1 VLGGLAHIIAPTLS
15 NGPTTRYPRCTI
27 VAAVDGAAP
36 AVRSNYL
43 RLVATQPE
51 AFQLQTATVRLAL
64 TTARGTDF
72 TVDLISTVHVASP
85 DYYEEMQA
93 QLEGYDRVLLELLLD
108 DASVTSEVDAAGNTV
123 RRLNT
128 DISAP
133 PALQQLAGQYGLRT
147 QVDALDCR
155 RSNAVIADVSR
166 RQLAVQESRLQLGQ
180 ARRGSIGILPPV
192 PRGLS
197 ALVAPLRSIFLGSR
211 ASGLRPLLLLLPAPE
226 LLMLL
231 DDWIGSGGAAPAPSL
246 RPLATALGRF
256 DLAAARRLSF
266 AQTLAGGETTQEGT
280 LAGSLVRWRNE
291 RAVQEVDAALASGC
305 TQLALVYGALH
316 QRDLR
321 SRLLQRYELVSVS
334 DPTWRPAWT
343 IAVPNDDNSVRSMLT
358 LSALSAGLLALDAA
372 DWIDAVEALLSAAA
386 AALAPSLEA
395 LALIDPAASST
406 TAAAT
411 AAVSSVSPP
420 GLGVASL
427 AAALYIARHALFYVA
442 LRRYAFEWDSRWW
455 AVEADDA

>member
-1 VLGGLAHIIAPTLS
+1 MRGGAITVLGGLAHIIAPPLS
-15 NGPTTRYPRCTI
+15 NSPTTRYPRCTI
-27 VAAVDGAAP
+27 VAAIDGAAP

-64 TTARGTDF
+64 ATARGTEF

-108 DASVTSEVDAAGNTV
+108 EASVTSEVDAAGNTV

-180 ARRGSIGILPPV
+180 ATRGSIGILPPV

-197 ALVAPLRSIFLGSR
+197 ALFAPLRSIFLGSR
-211 ASGLRPLLLLLPAPE
+211 ASGLRPLILLLPAPE

-231 DDWIGSGGAAPAPSL
+231 DDWIGARVLIGPTSPGPHVALMLVCPGAHVALMLASPGACAIHAWQDLDEQRHPLSCICIRIRTWQGRGEQR
-246 RPLATALGRF
+246 RPLLSDRS
-256 DLAAARRLSF
+256 RRRS
-266 AQTLAGGETTQEGT
+266 
-280 LAGSLVRWRNE
+280 AGS
-291 RAVQEVDAALASGC
+291 
-305 TQLALVYGALH
+305 
-316 QRDLR
+316 
-321 SRLLQRYELVSVS
+321 
-334 DPTWRPAWT
+334 TWR
-343 IAVPNDDNSVRSMLT
+343 RR
-358 LSALSAGLLALDAA
+358 AG
-372 DWIDAVEALLSAAA
+372 
-386 AALAPSLEA
+386 
-395 LALIDPAASST
+395 
-406 TAAAT
+406 
-411 AAVSSVSPP
+411 SP
-420 GLGVASL
+420 
-427 AAALYIARHALFYVA
+427 
-442 LRRYAFEWDSRWW
+442 LRRRSQAERRRRGARSPVR
-455 AVEADDA
+455 